1 MSETKKE
8 TSEMKLTDLDKY
20 YKEIFIVTN
29 GISTWIEAYNDENGV
44 ILSYTDNELAETSL
58 TIHRMVEKSES

>member
-8 TSEMKLTDLDKY
+8 RSEMKLTDLDKY

-44 ILSYTDNELAETSL
+44 IYHIRITNLLKL
-58 TIHRMVEKSES
+58 P